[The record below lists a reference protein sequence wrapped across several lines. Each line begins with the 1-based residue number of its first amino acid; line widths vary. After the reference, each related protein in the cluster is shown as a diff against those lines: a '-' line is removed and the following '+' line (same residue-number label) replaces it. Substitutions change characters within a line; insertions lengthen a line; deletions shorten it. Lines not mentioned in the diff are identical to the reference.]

1 MVQVLHL
8 LGHCGDPELAQF
20 TAQLKV
26 DVQVPLD
33 FFLELL
39 GLKLNLLEFSAIL
52 LGDVGVELF
61 KDLKKELRNVL
72 FDLDSE
78 SLALSM
84 LGCPLLLLV
93 EQVEVA
99 EVEILLLQTGPA
111 SLNTLVHPSEKLLQF
126 SDQFKGTFFDIFFVE
141 SLSVITVS
149 FLKFCQF
156 LINHFGLLG
165 GDGHQEGL
173 DLRVGVLRK
182 FFLLV
187 I

>member
-52 LGDVGVELF
+52 LGDVGVKLF

-78 SLALSM
+78 SLAFSM
-84 LGCPLLLLV
+84 L
-93 EQVEVA
+93 
-99 EVEILLLQTGPA
+99 
-111 SLNTLVHPSEKLLQF
+111 
-126 SDQFKGTFFDIFFVE
+126 
-141 SLSVITVS
+141 
-149 FLKFCQF
+149 
-156 LINHFGLLG
+156 
-165 GDGHQEGL
+165 
-173 DLRVGVLRK
+173 
-182 FFLLV
+182 
-187 I
+187 